1 MSDIQIIEIEPKVIE
16 VLEIASVIVQ
26 NTDVLPADRI
36 VPFAFDEWVYENGYY
51 YADIAHYLES
61 AELFVSV
68 REGNIEK
75 WVDRWESITSNKIR
89 LYIPA
94 EPDSRFAG
102 KCFIRKMSG
111 AM

>member
-1 MSDIQIIEIEPKVIE
+1 MSDIQIIEIEPRVIE
-16 VLEIASVIVQ
+16 VLEVASVIVQ

-68 REGNIEK
+68 REGNAEIG
-75 WVDRWESITSNKIR
+75 VRWQPVTANVIR
-89 LYIPA
+89 LFIPA
-94 EPDSRFAG
+94 KPDDRFSG
-102 KCFIRKMSG
+102 NCFIRKMSG
-111 AM
+111 AR